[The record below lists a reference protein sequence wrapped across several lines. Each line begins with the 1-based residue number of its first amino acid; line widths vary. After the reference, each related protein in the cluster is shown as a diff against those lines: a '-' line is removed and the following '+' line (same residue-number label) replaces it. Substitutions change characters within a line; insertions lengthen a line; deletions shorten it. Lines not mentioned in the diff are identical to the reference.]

1 MVVTTAYESFRRLAP
16 SPHRKSSDKT
26 LTDLAA
32 TCVQTPHPPRSL
44 QPKPLQHHW
53 TRSDEAQ
60 LSEEFL
66 AHRRTSTFQKKEAKW
81 KTVPFNSKNSSKH
94 DFECH
99 ALQKQQR
106 REAVDILNSAY
117 MQISTTSLWNIINK
131 PTQTIREETPY
142 HPAAAA
148 LRSSMNRRYLERKI
162 TCSFCHKK
170 KKKSIYN
177 PSHLFSSKPL
187 FSILYQI

>member
-1 MVVTTAYESFRRLAP
+1 MKVSEDLHPLLTENPQIKHWQIWQQPVFTNTP
-16 SPHRKSSDKT
+16 PH
-26 LTDLAA
+26 
-32 TCVQTPHPPRSL
+32 PPPRSL

-170 KKKSIYN
+170 KKKIN
-177 PSHLFSSKPL
+177 L
-187 FSILYQI
+187 